1 MYIKRSF
8 GSVHKNLGEFK
19 TIWTCPP
26 NVLDLKRTQAK
37 MSFTVYMQI
46 EPSATEKVNYFLGEG
61 IVNTL
66 NKTANENNLDLA
78 ILKNAVGHTILDVD
92 SLEDEIGKLRAY
104 QKY

>member
-1 MYIKRSF
+1 
-8 GSVHKNLGEFK
+8 
-19 TIWTCPP
+19 
-26 NVLDLKRTQAK
+26 

>member
-1 MYIKRSF
+1 MIHNYSEYFMI
-8 GSVHKNLGEFK
+8 LGNSL
-19 TIWTCPP
+19 I
-26 NVLDLKRTQAK
+26 R
-37 MSFTVYMQI
+37 I
-46 EPSATEKVNYFLGEG
+46 IFLGKG